1 VRDRDEWRADAHKL
15 LPHPPGAALYTI
27 DRGRLFLG
35 AKPRSEGPTIYDLRA
50 LRRRWTRG

>member
-1 VRDRDEWRADAHKL
+1 VRDREEWRADAHKL